1 MAGGTGGMIPGQ
13 INGTKRNCAP
23 GIEYK
28 RDFVPEGGVTNGVA
42 GLFRPDSE
50 LICKAVHARYPQN
63 HLPGEPARAK
73 YQAALHRYACFCAG
87 AVLFLIC
94 LGGLVTS
101 HEAGM
106 SVPDW
111 PNSYG
116 YNMFLFPWQDWV
128 GGIFYEHSHRL
139 VASGVG
145 TLLIG
150 LAIWLCFQE
159 RVWLRWMGIVVPIF
173 VVLEGTLGGLR
184 VVLKEDQIGI
194 FHACLA
200 QALFIAVALMALFTS
215 RWWIE
220 ARPALVPSKWTG
232 RVLAVT
238 ALIFA
243 QLMVG
248 ATMRHEHAGL
258 AINDFPTAYGQAWPK
273 TDAVSVAA
281 YNQQRLVDH
290 QVPTTA
296 LNINMQMVHRVGA
309 VLVTAAILA
318 VTAAMWL
325 VSGSSSM
332 LRRWSGV
339 WVGLVFVQFALG
351 ALTIWT
357 NKAADV
363 ATSHVAVGALTLVCG
378 ALLTAMSWRVRVPSM
393 AARS

>member
-1 MAGGTGGMIPGQ
+1 M
-13 INGTKRNCAP
+13 
-23 GIEYK
+23 
-28 RDFVPEGGVTNGVA
+28 
-42 GLFRPDSE
+42 
-50 LICKAVHARYPQN
+50 HARYPQN
-63 HLPGEPARAK
+63 HLPGEPRRAK
-73 YQAALHRYACFCAG
+73 YHAALHRYACFCAG

-128 GGIFYEHSHRL
+128 GGIFFEHSHRL

-145 TLLIG
+145 TLLVA

-173 VVLEGTLGGLR
+173 VALEGTLGGLR

-194 FHACLA
+194 FHGCLA
-200 QALFIAVALMALFTS
+200 QALFVAVSLIALFTS

-220 ARPALVPSKWTG
+220 AQPATMPSKWTG
-232 RVLAVT
+232 YVLAVT
-238 ALIFA
+238 ALIFV
-243 QLMVG
+243 QLTLG

-258 AINDFPTAYGQAWPK
+258 SITDFPTAYGQVWPK
-273 TDAVSVAA
+273 TDAASIAA
-281 YNQQRLVDH
+281 YNQQRLENH
-290 QVPTTA
+290 QVATTS
-296 LNINMQMVHRVGA
+296 LSINLQMFHRVGA
-309 VLVTAAILA
+309 VLITLAILGA
-318 VTAAMWL
+318 MTAMWRMK
-325 VSGSSSM
+325 GSAPM
-332 LRRWSGV
+332 LRRWSAV
-339 WVGLVFVQFALG
+339 WTGLLVVQVTLG

-378 ALLTAMSWRVRVPSM
+378 ALLTAMSRRLRAPVM